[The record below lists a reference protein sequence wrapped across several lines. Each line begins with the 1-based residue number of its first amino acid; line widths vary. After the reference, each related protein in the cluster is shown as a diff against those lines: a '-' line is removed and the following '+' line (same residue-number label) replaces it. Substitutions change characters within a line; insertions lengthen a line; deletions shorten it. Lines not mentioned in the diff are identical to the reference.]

1 MSPLFH
7 CPKNMNMI
15 KEEFIRNLAEQ
26 HIAGT
31 DKFIVE
37 VKVKPGNRIMVF
49 VDADNGVTIDD
60 CVKLSRFIESNL
72 DRNTEDFELEVSSA
86 GLDFPLT
93 SARQFKKNIGKEVK
107 VILKGGITKTGMLTN
122 ISDNEIEITET
133 ITERIN
139 KKKEVRKVP
148 VSLAL
153 DQVKETRLVIHI

>member
-1 MSPLFH
+1 
-7 CPKNMNMI
+7 MI

-26 HIAGT
+26 HIVGT

-37 VKVKPGNRIMVF
+37 VKVKQGNRIMVF
-49 VDADNGVTIDD
+49 MDADNGVTIDD
-60 CVKLSRFIESNL
+60 CVKLSRLIESNL

>member
-1 MSPLFH
+1 
-7 CPKNMNMI
+7 MI

-31 DKFIVE
+31 GKFIVE

-107 VILKGGITKTGMLTN
+107 VILKGGITKTGLLTS

>member
-31 DKFIVE
+31 GKFIVE

-107 VILKGGITKTGMLTN
+107 VILKGGITKTGLLTS